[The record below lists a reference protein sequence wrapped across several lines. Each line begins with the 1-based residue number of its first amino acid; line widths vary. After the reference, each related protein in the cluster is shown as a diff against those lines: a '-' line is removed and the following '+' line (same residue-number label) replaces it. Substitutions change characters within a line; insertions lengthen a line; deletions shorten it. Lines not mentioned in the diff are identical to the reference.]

1 MPGPRRPPLFCLG
14 CATWFVALGLTLA
27 PGVSAAPAL
36 PTAPTQRPPN
46 PANPSFSDAA
56 LEPDGGGR
64 WRYRGDGFTAIVH
77 PDGSVEFRDHGGAA
91 EVNLLGLD
99 PLHRR
104 ILDPEP
110 ERHDPAWMAVLE
122 RTFFPGVQRLGP
134 SGRVPLMA
142 SLGGRFGGLAD
153 GRRKDRHMG
162 AKRAFLAA
170 TEALRLRMANDWY
183 TARLQGELA
192 ALGGQLTAI
201 WRDTKLPLAERKR
214 RIFERWVDCEDP
226 GATRRSELD
235 AMRLA
240 VARSA
245 RAKIEAFVRQVAP
258 LGSSRA
264 YTRAELDRYNRSRAG
279 KPHFRPYDPPV
290 AAPDGLSE
298 SEVGPSVAAPLPP
311 EPSDPPPEPA
321 PAPALPFGPDPG
333 PGWLRPSGAA
343 SI

>member
-1 MPGPRRPPLFCLG
+1 MTGPRKPPRFRLA
-14 CATWFVALGLTLA
+14 CATCLVALTLA
-27 PGVSAAPAL
+27 PDVSAAPPL
-36 PTAPTQRPPN
+36 PTPPTTP
-46 PANPSFSDAA
+46 NPSFADAA

-64 WRYRGDGFTAIVH
+64 WRHRGDGFTAIVH
-77 PDGSVEFRDHGGAA
+77 PDGSVEFRDHDGTAD
-91 EVNLLGLD
+91 VNLLGLD

-110 ERHDPAWMAVLE
+110 EHHDPAWMAVLE

-134 SGRVPLMA
+134 SGRVPVLA

-162 AKRAFLAA
+162 AKRAFLAS
-170 TEALRLRMANDWY
+170 TEALRLRMANRWY
-183 TARLQGELA
+183 TARLQDELA

-226 GATRRSELD
+226 GTNHRSELD

-240 VARSA
+240 IARSA

-258 LGSSRA
+258 HGSSRA

-279 KPHFRPYDPPV
+279 KPHFRPYDPPDPLDPPV
-290 AAPDGLSE
+290 MAPDGFAE
-298 SEVGPSVAAPLPP
+298 PEVGTSDAPPLPAR
-311 EPSDPPPEPA
+311 PSEDPA
-321 PAPALPFGPDPG
+321 PAPTQPFGPDPG
-333 PGWLRPSGAA
+333 PGWLRPSRAP
-343 SI
+343 SM